1 MSIFHFASSLL
12 ERSKF
17 SDLQLL
23 VWRIGHTVIFFSI
36 KAYGPLQTTTREH
49 SGVSLIIISQRLR
62 EDRFAPR

>member
-23 VWRIGHTVIFFSI
+23 VWRIGPTVIFFSI

-49 SGVSLIIISQRLR
+49 SGVSLIISQRLR